1 MTVDSIIPQVQSTSN
16 SAVGLPK
23 FPKSSFESKTNE
35 KQQQQQQQQQQL
47 AFGKQAKIKEMN
59 SKIHEH
65 ENEIPDNTNETISFE
80 ELISKIFEQLGT
92 ERELKLDEI
101 PTDLLI
107 NYLKSYISDEKDW
120 AKYAFQNS
128 NKPYTRN
135 GIEDISI
142 NANLLI
148 LVWSPHNGSYIHDHA
163 NAHCIMKILKGTL
176 TEHLYEMPLDPDN
189 IAKSSEE
196 IISPD
201 GSAKKYYNHH
211 ELKPYNT
218 RDLEVNQVAY
228 IHDKIGLHRI
238 RNNTDEPAISLHLYT
253 PPYAKL
259 NGCNYYESKTGIRH
273 HIDMSKLFSWK
284 GEVIHKND
292 SSSC

>member
-1 MTVDSIIPQVQSTSN
+1 MTVDSIIPQVQPTSN
-16 SAVGLPK
+16 STLAHK
-23 FPKSSFESKTNE
+23 EFPKTYSKSIINEQQPVLEKQERIKRMNNTEEEISDKTN
-35 KQQQQQQQQQQL
+35 
-47 AFGKQAKIKEMN
+47 
-59 SKIHEH
+59 
-65 ENEIPDNTNETISFE
+65 ISFD
-80 ELISKIFEQLGT
+80 ELISKFFEHLGT
-92 ERELKLDEI
+92 KKELKLDEI

-107 NYLKSYISDEKDW
+107 NYLKSYISNEKDW
-120 AKYAFQNS
+120 SKYAFANL

-176 TEHLYEMPLDPDN
+176 TEHLYEMPLESSDN
-189 IAKSSEE
+189 NNTQYSEE

-201 GSAKKYYNHH
+201 GSVKKYYNHH

-218 RDLEVNQVAY
+218 RDLKENEVAY